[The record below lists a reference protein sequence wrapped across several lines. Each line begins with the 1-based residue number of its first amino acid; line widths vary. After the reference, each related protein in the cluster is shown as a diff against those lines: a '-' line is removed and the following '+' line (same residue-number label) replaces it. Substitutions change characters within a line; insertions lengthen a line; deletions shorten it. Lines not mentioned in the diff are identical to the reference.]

1 MIKET
6 IIKAGGIILVT
17 CMLQGCL
24 ATAAMLGAGLSTGVV
39 AGCHNVSKNPN
50 ANLKT
55 FESICGSAFK
65 E

>member
-1 MIKET
+1 
-6 IIKAGGIILVT
+6 
-17 CMLQGCL
+17 MLQGCL